1 MDIGRTSSTEYDSG
15 KMDETCYDHAKITFL
30 HNQLIEI
37 LKVVSLEY
45 DGEEVIPDGF
55 KLREKSPTIVKI
67 HHNNISLKYESILAY
82 GYFTPVLSL
91 IKHQIEGLLQVVELY
106 TKNTALAI
114 NGFRIKNIQQWA
126 NFYSGSLKGNLGSFS
141 GSQCQ
146 CHCEICYAQGNP
158 LQNIAKNHLS
168 YHEAKTR
175 IKYYSSKKKIGIFPK
190 MNEEMEPF
198 CNPHIV
204 DILRVARKKSP
215 QEVFEIT
222 TNGCALTEETIKKL
236 STLKPIFIVL
246 SLNSANPVIRKK
258 VMKDPSPETAIKS
271 VKLLQKYKIP
281 FLGSI
286 VAWPSIPLQ
295 DIETTVDYL
304 SKHNAVLIRILLP
317 GYTQYHSKSLH
328 FNSEEHWQ
336 PIVSLYTKL
345 LKSSDTILHIQPSL
359 YWRKDLTPTIEG
371 VFQNSPAFHAGLKR
385 EDKIIKIN
393 HERIITRGQA
403 QATLNQL
410 GNDKKQRSILV
421 DVERNGTRLHFKL
434 TNKLQVTDDL
444 YPYKPVGYTS
454 GIFSTTWPY
463 GIFMTQTFLLHYILD
478 VEHITKQYQ
487 AKQVLIF
494 SSLLVQPLFIEAMK
508 IMRHYVPYL
517 QKIDVRVTIAKHQFW
532 GGNIMIADIL
542 LVQDFIHHLHK
553 LISNQYRPDLIIIPS
568 SFTNVWGFD
577 LSGHSYLEI
586 EREFNIPVELIKC
599 VRIMQ

>member
-1 MDIGRTSSTEYDSG
+1 MGGLRLLHMILEKKDEHGYDPV
-15 KMDETCYDHAKITFL
+15 TITFL
-30 HNQLIEI
+30 RNQLREI
-37 LKVVSLEY
+37 LKVVSLEQ

-55 KLREKSPTIVKI
+55 KLRDKSPTTHNSH
-67 HHNNISLKYESILAY
+67 HHNLSLHYDSILAY
-82 GYFTPVLSL
+82 GYFTPILTL
-91 IKHQIEGLLQVVELY
+91 LKHQIEGLLQLVELY
-106 TKNTALAI
+106 TKDTALTI

-141 GSQCQ
+141 GSHCQ

-158 LQNIAKNHLS
+158 LPNIAKNRLS

-175 IKYYSSKKKIGIFPK
+175 IKYYSLKKRSGIFPK

-198 CNPHIV
+198 CNPNLV
-204 DILRVARKKSP
+204 DILRVVRKKSP

-236 STLKPIFIVL
+236 SKLKPIFIVL

-258 VMKDPSPETAIKS
+258 VMNDPHPETAIKS
-271 VKLLQKYKIP
+271 VELLQKYTIP

-295 DIETTVDYL
+295 DIEATVAYL
-304 SKHNAVLIRILLP
+304 SAHQAVLIRILLP
-317 GYTQYHSKSLH
+317 GYTRYHSQSLA

-336 PIVSLYTKL
+336 RVVRLYNKL
-345 LKSSDTILHIQPSL
+345 LKSNDTIMHIQPSL
-359 YWRKDLTPTIEG
+359 YWKKDLTATIEG
-371 VFQNSPAFHAGLKR
+371 VFRNSPAFHAGLQR

-393 HERIITRGQA
+393 NERIITRGQA

-410 GNDKKQRSILV
+410 GTDKKQRSILV
-421 DVERNGTRLHFKL
+421 DVERNGKRLHFKL
-434 TNKLQVTDDL
+434 TNKSQVTDDL

-478 VEHITKQYQ
+478 LEHLTKQYH
-487 AKQVLIF
+487 AKHVLLF
-494 SSLLVQPLFIEAMK
+494 SSVLLQPLFIEAMK
-508 IMRHYVPYL
+508 IMRHHAPYL
-517 QKIDVRVTIAKHQFW
+517 QKIDLRVTIAKHQFW

-542 LVQDFIHHLHK
+542 LVQDFIHHLHT
-553 LISNQYRPDLIIIPS
+553 LINTQYRPDLIIIPS
-568 SFTNVWGFD
+568 SFTNLWGFD
-577 LSGHSYLEI
+577 LSGHSYMEI